1 MVEVAPPPPKI
12 LPIKPVLYSI
22 DKGECLVRIFDPTRY
37 NTKPLTF
44 RHHGPV
50 ARFDHQR
57 YSQNASSN
65 NEASKDEER
74 GIYYA
79 GFTLSCCLVEVF
91 GDKRTIEV
99 GKYCVVSVELKRPL
113 SLLDLCGTPAMANGT
128 VYALSSV
135 LERGISQSWSR
146 YFYENYDLYTKVD
159 GIIYHNAHNS
169 EQSVGLYER
178 AKNAL
183 SCSLNDVMPLNHREL
198 RTEIRKVA
206 EEHGLYVVPY

>member
-1 MVEVAPPPPKI
+1 MVEIAPPPPKI

-22 DKGECLVRIFDPTRY
+22 DKDTYLVRIFNPTRH
-37 NTKPLTF
+37 NTNSLSFRYYGPLE
-44 RHHGPV
+44 
-50 ARFDHQR
+50 RFDHQR
-57 YSQNASSN
+57 YSRDAPST
-65 NEASKDEER
+65 DEKR

-99 GKYCVVSVELKRPL
+99 GNYCVALVELKRPL

-128 VYALSSV
+128 VVALSSV
-135 LERGISQSWSR
+135 SERDISQSWSR
-146 YFYENYDLYTKVD
+146 YFYDNYNTYTKVD

-169 EQSVGLYER
+169 ERSLALYER
-178 AKNAL
+178 ATDVL
-183 SCSLNDVMPLNHREL
+183 SCSPSDVMLLNHKAL

-206 EEHGLYVVPY
+206 QEHGLYVVPY

>member
-12 LPIKPVLYSI
+12 LPIKPALSSI
-22 DKGECLVRIFDPTRY
+22 DKGECLVRIFDPTRH
-37 NTKPLTF
+37 NTNALTF
-44 RHHGPV
+44 RHHGPLG
-50 ARFDHQR
+50 RFDHQR
-57 YSQNASSN
+57 HPENAPSI
-65 NEASKDEER
+65 DEER

-91 GDKRTIEV
+91 GDRRTIEV
-99 GKYCVVSVELKRPL
+99 GNCCVASVELKRPL

-135 LERGISQSWSR
+135 SKRGISQSWSR
-146 YFYENYDLYTKVD
+146 YFYDNYNTYTKVD

-169 EQSVGLYER
+169 ELSVALYER

-183 SCSLNDVMPLNHREL
+183 SCSPNDIMPLNHREL

-206 EEHGLYVVPY
+206 EEHGLYVTPY

>member
-1 MVEVAPPPPKI
+1 M
-12 LPIKPVLYSI
+12 
-22 DKGECLVRIFDPTRY
+22 RIFDPTRH
-37 NTKPLTF
+37 NTNALSF
-44 RHHGPV
+44 RYYGPV
-50 ARFDHQR
+50 ERFDHQR
-57 YSQNASSN
+57 YSQDASSTN
-65 NEASKDEER
+65 KASTDEER

-99 GKYCVVSVELKRPL
+99 GNCCVARVGLTRPL

-135 LERGISQSWSR
+135 SERDISQSWSR
-146 YFYENYDLYTKVD
+146 YFYDSYNLYTKVD

-178 AKNAL
+178 AKDAL
-183 SCSLNDVMPLNHREL
+183 SCSPNDMMPLNHREL